1 VVVELISGDTRRAS
15 LRRLIRRLEQL
26 MGKGM
31 WNVIRVVAVVLMVA
45 MIASCARRQTG
56 VTEQPLPEL
65 PPPAVSDQ
73 PTTSAPTP
81 PPVAPPQRVD
91 DAVPVAPVDDD
102 DILTRTLDDLN
113 RESPLR
119 PVFFALDRA
128 ELDDEGRA
136 IASANADIMR
146 KYPSWVVTIEGHCD
160 ERGTAEY
167 NLALGER
174 RAQAVRTY
182 MLSLGIAPE
191 RVRTISYG
199 KEFPFDPGHDEAAWA
214 KNRRAHFVITSK

>member
-1 VVVELISGDTRRAS
+1 MS
-15 LRRLIRRLEQL
+15 
-26 MGKGM
+26 KGM
-31 WNVIRVVAVVLMVA
+31 WNVMRMLAVVLMVA
-45 MIASCARRQTG
+45 MVASCARRETG
-56 VTEQPLPEL
+56 VTSQPLPEL
-65 PPPAVSDQ
+65 PPPAVSDE
-73 PTTSAPTP
+73 PAASSTP
-81 PPVAPPQRVD
+81 PPPVQPPQRVD

-102 DILTRTLDDLN
+102 DILTRSLDDLN
-113 RESPLR
+113 RDSPLQ
-119 PVFFALDRA
+119 PVFFVVDSA
-128 ELDDEGRA
+128 ELDNEGRA
-136 IASANADIMR
+136 IASANVDIMR
-146 KYPSWVVTIEGHCD
+146 KYPSWVVTIEGHTD

-182 MLSLGIAPE
+182 MLSLGIAPD